1 MKKVTDAIAND
12 DFTLDV
18 TFNDGSVRR
27 FDMKPYLDYPVF
39 HKLNDITY
47 FRDLNI
53 AFDTVQWREGQDIG
67 PDTIYIESVQIGE
80 RVVV

>member
-18 TFNDGSVRR
+18 TFDDGSVRR

-39 HKLNDITY
+39 QKLKDITY

-53 AFDTVQWREGQDIG
+53 NFDTVQWRDGQDIG